1 MKKILSI
8 ALAVIL
14 ILLIG
19 LVAYNLFLAPQS
31 KVDANSGSM
40 TPAEVAETAVRLV
53 FNVNLAEDTEENYYA
68 AVCRIASELGC
79 GAFRNT
85 FGPAIWKSVEAIGAN
100 SEVAEATAIEKVDD
114 GQDPNGNPQEIWR
127 VNTRV
132 INMSGE
138 KTEDVFIIVVK
149 ENGEWKFMAFLFGPA
164 ADKYKEK

>member
-1 MKKILSI
+1 MKKILTVV
-8 ALAVIL
+8 LAVIL

-19 LVAYNLFLAPQS
+19 LVAYNLFFAPQND
-31 KVDANSGSM
+31 VIAEGEQ
-40 TPAEVAETAVRLV
+40 TPEQVAENAVRMV
-53 FNVNLAEDTEENYYA
+53 FSINLAEDTEDSYLD
-68 AVCRIASELGC
+68 AVCLIASELGC

-85 FGPAIWKSVEAIGAN
+85 FGPAIWKSVEAVGAN

-138 KTEDVFIIVVK
+138 KTEDVFVIVVK
-149 ENGEWKFMAFLFGPA
+149 ENEEWKFMAFLFGPA